1 MGLIRDQDFLDF
13 DFVAAEEPGVGA
25 AAVRTGLAVGDGG
38 VILPAAV
45 AVGDRRDGVDAEFAA
60 PEKRFLVSS
69 PTPAIGEVS
78 GDDGGHLADVHHHR
92 RDLLNAVGFGCL
104 LDVADNIEDDSQ
116 FVHLI
121 QLRVKNM

>member
-1 MGLIRDQDFLDF
+1 MGLIRDQDFFDF

-25 AAVRTGLAVGDGG
+25 AAVRTGFAVGDGG

-60 PEKRFLVSS
+60 FKERFLVGS

-78 GDDGGHLADVHHHR
+78 GDDGGHLADVHHDR
-92 RDLLNAVGFGCL
+92 GDLFDAVGFSRL
-104 LDVADNIEDDSQ
+104 LDVADNIEDDTE
-116 FVHLI
+116 FVHFI